1 MIFHYYINL
10 DERGEFYADV
20 RDHDEN
26 TVLELFGTDI
36 FEDGYMRN
44 KDDLNGLRDYMVV
57 MGICEDTDNIL
68 PARQNF

>member
-20 RDHDEN
+20 RDHAEN

-44 KDDLNGLRDYMVV
+44 KDDLNGLRDYMVD